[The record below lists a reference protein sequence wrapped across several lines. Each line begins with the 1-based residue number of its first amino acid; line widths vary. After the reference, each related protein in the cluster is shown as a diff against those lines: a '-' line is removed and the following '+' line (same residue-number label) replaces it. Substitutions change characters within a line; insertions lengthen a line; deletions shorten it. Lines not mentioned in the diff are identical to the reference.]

1 MKKLL
6 LFACLLVSA
15 ASFAQTTPPATTPVA
30 FKTVKYS
37 FGKVPQNVPVTTT
50 FTFTNTS
57 DKPVII
63 ETATAECGCTTPDY
77 PKTPILKGKSGE
89 IKVTYNAAAAGR
101 FTKNVHVKIASVQQP
116 VQLTIDGEVV
126 TAAPAKTK

>member
-15 ASFAQTTPPATTPVA
+15 ASFAQTTPAAPIG
-30 FKTVKYS
+30 FKAVKYS
-37 FGKVPQNVPVTTT
+37 FGQVPQSVPVTTS

-63 ETATAECGCTTPDY
+63 ETATAECGCTTPEY
-77 PKTPILKGKSGE
+77 PKTPILKGKTGE
-89 IKVTYNAAAAGR
+89 IKVTYNAAALGR
-101 FTKNVHVKIASVQQP
+101 FTKNVHVKVAGVQQP

-126 TAAPAKTK
+126 APPAKKTK

>member
-6 LFACLLVSA
+6 LFASLFVSA
-15 ASFAQTTPPATTPVA
+15 ASFAQTTTTPA
-30 FKTVKYS
+30 APIEFKAVKYS

-50 FTFTNTS
+50 FSFTNKS

-63 ETATAECGCTTPDY
+63 ETATAECGCTTPEY
-77 PKTPILKGKSGE
+77 PKTPILKGKAAE

-101 FTKNVHVKIASVQQP
+101 FTKNVHVKVAGFQQP
-116 VQLTIDGEVV
+116 IQLTIDGEVV
-126 TAAPAKTK
+126 TAPAKSK